1 MKIPHV
7 LLRLVYQSTEKEKNS
22 FSKSTS
28 RRTDA
33 SRNEGNGVKNNEWEA
48 RKKIKCRG
56 KKDVKEK

>member
-28 RRTDA
+28 RRTLA
-33 SRNEGNGVKNNEWEA
+33 GQMLVET
-48 RKKIKCRG
+48 
-56 KKDVKEK
+56 KEMA